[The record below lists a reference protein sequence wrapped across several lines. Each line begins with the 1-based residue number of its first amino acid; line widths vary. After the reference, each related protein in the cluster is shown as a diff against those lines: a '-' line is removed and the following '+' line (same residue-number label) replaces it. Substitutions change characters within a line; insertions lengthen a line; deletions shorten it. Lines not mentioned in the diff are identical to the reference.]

1 LDINLEIAEITNA
14 IIWPILIGILILKYG
29 KQIRSFL
36 KEITPR
42 INKFSVGPV
51 SLELAETKGFEP
63 KWAGRGLT
71 DDVSLTNIS
80 GSYLPILLN
89 EMLEQTPMDY
99 AIFDIGNGN
108 QWLTSRLFIFTIMLH
123 RTRALKRI
131 VFVDTHN
138 QIRRHFVG
146 IAEPTHVRFALSTR
160 YPWLEKAF
168 AEECAKFSPNITS
181 KNGAMEQYGTENL
194 IREFFINPNI
204 QQPIPPPG
212 QEKKWVKLKDSNA
225 WEHAEFL
232 DIGKLEDI
240 LKDILDRSWISK
252 TDLKG
257 KSNQEQIIMILY
269 MKKPFVAIVDEDRRF
284 EKLVDREKLTQEILE
299 QVLKE

>member
-1 LDINLEIAEITNA
+1 MQGSSPTPGASDVGSKANNIYVKRKVIPEKKIFY
-14 IIWPILIGILILKYG
+14 K
-29 KQIRSFL
+29 
-36 KEITPR
+36 KEMALQD
-42 INKFSVGPV
+42 S
-51 SLELAETKGFEP
+51 
-63 KWAGRGLT
+63 
-71 DDVSLTNIS
+71 
-80 GSYLPILLN
+80 
-89 EMLEQTPMDY
+89 QT
-99 AIFDIGNGN
+99 
-108 QWLTSRLFIFTIMLH
+108 TS
-123 RTRALKRI
+123 
-131 VFVDTHN
+131 N
-138 QIRRHFVG
+138 
-146 IAEPTHVRFALSTR
+146 
-160 YPWLEKAF
+160 
-168 AEECAKFSPNITS
+168 
-181 KNGAMEQYGTENL
+181 NGAMEQSETENL

-257 KSNQEQIIMILY
+257 KSNKEQIIMILY